1 VDNIEHEILTPE
13 EKNTYH
19 SFRSAKRK
27 LEYFFTRVLWKDF
40 GINEAIHY
48 NEVGRP
54 FLKNGHISISHS
66 RDIIVIAF
74 NKDHPIGI
82 DVEYRSPKI
91 SSIKHKFLSQ
101 TDEQLIDLKNDAH
114 LTLVWS
120 IKEAVY
126 KMENIQGLSFK
137 ENIHVKIEHNLG
149 YVNVNKNNEIHHY
162 TFQFIQRD
170 HYVITY
176 CSFGDLNARFSDLIN
191 PADN

>member
-101 TDEQLIDLKNDAH
+101 TD
-114 LTLVWS
+114 
-120 IKEAVY
+120 
-126 KMENIQGLSFK
+126 
-137 ENIHVKIEHNLG
+137 
-149 YVNVNKNNEIHHY
+149 KNNEIHHY